1 MVKYRATITAIG
13 PLAGEFIDAG
23 VLVFFGQSAP
33 SELAEFAILHDGTT
47 LDGAVAPGDRLRLAG
62 EDYAVLAVGEVAN
75 SNLSNLGHLVV
86 KFNGQSQPEMP
97 GDVCVEAKALPPL
110 GVGMVFAIESG
121 VV

>member
-1 MVKYRATITAIG
+1 MIKYRAKITAIG

-97 GDVCVEAKALPPL
+97 GDVCVE
-110 GVGMVFAIESG
+110 
-121 VV
+121 